1 MSKKQRQETAS
12 GDFRNTPFKALK
24 GVSVKAGAAAPAMS
38 PSSRP
43 AAAEEDPEELF
54 RRAMSGATPLHPA
67 GENAPVRP
75 VASPAAAAAP
85 DDAPDRQLFLDAMRA
100 VGAASFGERAAEP
113 QEDEHAADRRSP
125 SSRMKQLRKG
135 TVRIGH
141 ELDLHGSLKD
151 EAVRRL
157 EHFIAAA
164 AAQGHQ
170 AVLVITGKGLN
181 SPEGPVLQ
189 GAVAGW
195 LGGPGRSRVAEFHPA
210 PRDKG
215 GSGAFVVFLR
225 PPGKR

>member
-1 MSKKQRQETAS
+1 MSKKQRQAPPS

-24 GVSVKAGAAAPAMS
+24 GVSVKAGAAAPAPS
-38 PSSRP
+38 PPSRP
-43 AAAEEDPEELF
+43 DAAQEDPEELF
-54 RRAMSGATPLHPA
+54 RRAMSGAKPLHPA
-67 GENAPVRP
+67 GGRAPVRP
-75 VASPAAAAAP
+75 AAPPVAAAAP

-100 VGAASFGERAAEP
+100 AGAASFGEQDADP
-113 QEDEHAADRRSP
+113 LDDEHAAGRRSP

-135 TVRIGH
+135 TIRIGQ

-189 GAVAGW
+189 GAVAAW
-195 LGGPGRSRVAEFHPA
+195 LGGPGRSQVAEFRPA

-215 GSGAFVVFLR
+215 GSGAYVVFLR
-225 PPGKR
+225 RT